1 MDDRELRAL
10 RSMYKKLVKM
20 LEKFADHL
28 DTEIRNSGE
37 DAHDN
42 VTQKMYIRDVKAAR
56 ALIEK
61 SKGKT

>member
-10 RSMYKKLVKM
+10 RSMNKKLVKM
-20 LEKFADHL
+20 LEKFVDHL
-28 DTEIRNSGE
+28 EREIWYSGE

-42 VTQKMYIRDVKAAR
+42 AMQKMYVRDVKAAR

>member
-10 RSMYKKLVKM
+10 RYMNKKLVKM

-28 DTEIRNSGE
+28 DTEIRNLGE

-42 VTQKMYIRDVKAAR
+42 AMQKMYVRDVKAAR
-56 ALIEK
+56 LFIEK

>member
-10 RSMYKKLVKM
+10 RSMNKKLTAI
-20 LEKFADHL
+20 LEKCADHL
-28 DTEIRNSGE
+28 EHEIWNSGE

-42 VTQKMYIRDVKAAR
+42 AMQKMYVRDVKAAR
-56 ALIEK
+56 ALIEM

>member
-10 RSMYKKLVKM
+10 RSMNKKLTAI
-20 LEKFADHL
+20 LEKCADHL
-28 DTEIRNSGE
+28 EHEIWNSGE
-37 DAHDN
+37 DEAGN
-42 VTQKMYIRDVKAAR
+42 STLKEYVRDVKAAR